1 MTTTLHDRPPI
12 GKAGSD
18 IGAQPDLE
26 AQFKLEAATIREPA
40 PTARLGSKVL
50 ETAISKAELP
60 TDAGLPVETATTA
73 WSALAACREIDNAGD
88 LFFSEELH
96 EIAAAKRICAE
107 CPVIA
112 PCLEG
117 AIRRREPWGVWG
129 GQIFLNGRIL
139 AKKRRRGRPP
149 KNPRPE
155 DMIPEIPVPEHLVK
169 LIA

>member
-12 GKAGSD
+12 GKAGSN

-26 AQFKLEAATIREPA
+26 AQFNLEAATIREPA
-40 PTARLGSKVL
+40 P
-50 ETAISKAELP
+50 P
-60 TDAGLPVETATTA
+60 QDAPESLSSSEA
-73 WSALAACREIDNAGD
+73 WSVLAACREIDSAGD

-117 AIRRREPWGVWG
+117 AIKRREPWGVWG